1 MRGQS
6 HAGSK
11 SVAPGAGAA
20 EQHRH
25 EDADRER
32 APIRDVRADVPE
44 EQHQQPR
51 RGKRRDEE
59 DDDADDQESHTGP
72 PSGMTTLTGEGDRAA
87 VQSCTTDVRSNRSCA
102 AALRVLTP
110 AQARLSTPN
119 VTQISAR
126 PVARTRPTRAPV

>member
-72 PSGMTTLTGEGDRAA
+72 PSGIATLTTAGDRAA
-87 VQSCTTDVRSNRSCA
+87 AQSYTTEVRSTRSCT
-102 AALRVLTP
+102 AALRRLT
-110 AQARLSTPN
+110 AAHAKLNTPN
-119 VTQISAR
+119 VTQI
-126 PVARTRPTRAPV
+126 RA